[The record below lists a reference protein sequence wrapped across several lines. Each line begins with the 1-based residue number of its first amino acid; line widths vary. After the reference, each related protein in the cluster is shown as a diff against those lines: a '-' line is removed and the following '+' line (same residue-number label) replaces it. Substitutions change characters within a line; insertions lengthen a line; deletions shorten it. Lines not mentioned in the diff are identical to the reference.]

1 MTLTQFLK
9 TVERTDAGLQADI
22 PTSWMQGRS
31 TYGGLQAVLAAE
43 AMAPLSDGL
52 PIRTLQGSLIAP
64 IEGQIECHAQLI
76 RSSKNTRQI
85 EVRLSKNGE
94 LHATFLG
101 IFGRARE
108 SVVNWAPTQ
117 RMQAET
123 ELVWPY
129 MEGISPQFLQNFDV
143 CMLKGHPVASGH
155 QDTEQYYRLNLKDDV
170 TTSSLVHVLAVADFP
185 PPIGLSWA
193 KTFSPGS
200 TMTWML
206 NFTGEPVA
214 GHALNGWECEVVL
227 DAASQGYTHQ
237 TVSLFAPNG
246 KLILRGTQCMVV
258 FT

>member
-1 MTLTQFLK
+1 MTLTQFLN
-9 TVERTDAGLQADI
+9 TVVATDNGLKADI
-22 PTSWMQGRS
+22 PASWMQGRS
-31 TYGGLQAVLAAE
+31 TYGGLQAVLAAQ
-43 AMAPLSDGL
+43 AMEPLSDGL
-52 PIRTLQGSLIAP
+52 PIRTMQGSLIAP
-64 IEGQIECHAQLI
+64 IEGQIECQAELI

-85 EVRLSKNGE
+85 EVRLTKDGQ
-94 LHATFLG
+94 LHATFMG

-108 SVVNWAPTQ
+108 SVVNWQPSQ

-129 MEGISPQFLQNFDV
+129 MEGISPQFLQNFEV

-155 QDTEQYYRLNLKDDV
+155 QDTEQYYRLNLKDDADS
-170 TTSSLVHVLAVADFP
+170 SSLAQVLALADFP

-193 KTFSPGS
+193 KSFKPGS

-214 GHALNGWECEVVL
+214 GHDLKAWECEVVL

-237 TVSLFAPNG
+237 TVSLYAPNG